1 VATTPRGMTVTEAYR
16 SYREGQF
23 IVNRTY
29 QRKLVWTHHEKVRL
43 LDSMLRR
50 YPIPLILLLQTEQN
64 KYEIIDGMQR
74 LNAIFSFIENTYPLA
89 DGRFFNVDE
98 FATAKEVASQGLF
111 EPAAT
116 DQKLSRAECATVLD
130 YQLAV
135 TIFTVGDESDV
146 TDVFG
151 RINSGGKQ
159 LSPQE
164 QRQAGVVT
172 PFASFIRRLSS
183 ELRGDASA
191 EMVNLADMPLVS
203 VDAPT
208 LKLGYGIHAEDT
220 FWCKQGVLRT
230 KELRDGYDEQTVA
243 DLAASVLLDEPFGVS
258 RERLDE
264 AYDIGSDLHTG
275 LHNRLAAYPADQLG
289 QELKSTFSVLTETI
303 ESVDPLP
310 NAFRRRVNPQAGG
323 NPVRTP
329 FYAVFMAF
337 FKLVIRDSK
346 EPTDAAGIL
355 AVLENLASKL
365 ETGSHHVKSS
375 DRRANID
382 VTVGLIQDRFAH
394 RELPLLN
401 HGPGLALDF
410 ENALRRSKI
419 ETPRYEF
426 KQGVLDLS
434 RNRVKNG
441 ELAARLAEIACS
453 IANISP
459 GTDGF
464 IYIGV
469 ADDQEDAQRV
479 AQIDSVAPIKVGDVH
494 VVGIDREAKRN
505 GQTIEEYVRALVA
518 DLRAT
523 DLSEPLKTDLL
534 AAVDTVLYRGFSV
547 VRLRIRGQSRMS
559 WVGDESFVR
568 EGSETHLAT
577 AKQVAAVTARFS
589 GGANNRVHHICQ
601 TAPLAWHAKTMTQ
614 YVIGNA
620 DVSFGS
626 FADPYP
632 LQFQNPAHK

>member
-1 VATTPRGMTVTEAYR
+1 MTVTEAYR

-29 QRKLVWTHHEKVRL
+29 QRKLVWTQEEKVRL

-64 KYEIIDGMQR
+64 QYEIIDGMQR
-74 LNAIFSFIENTYPLA
+74 LNAIFAFIENTYPLA
-89 DGRFFNVDE
+89 DDRFFDVNE
-98 FATAKEVASQGLF
+98 FATAKDVAAQGIF
-111 EPAAT
+111 EPAVT

-135 TIFTVGDESDV
+135 TIFTVGEDSDV

-172 PFASFIRRLSS
+172 RFATFVRSLSS

-191 EMVNLADMPLVS
+191 NLVNLADMPLVS

-208 LKLGYGIHAEDT
+208 LKLGYGVHAEDT

-230 KELRDGYDEQTVA
+230 RELRDGYDEQVVA
-243 DLAASVLLDEPFGVS
+243 DLAASVLLDEPLAVS
-258 RERLDE
+258 RERLDD
-264 AYDIGSDLHTG
+264 AYCAGSDLQIE
-275 LHNRLAAYPADQLG
+275 LDDRLAAYPAEHLA
-289 QELKSTFSVLTETI
+289 QELKTTFSVLSETI
-303 ESVDPLP
+303 ESVNSQP
-310 NAFRRRVNPQAGG
+310 NAFRKRVNPTAGA

-337 FKLVIRDSK
+337 FKLIIRESK
-346 EPTDAAGIL
+346 EPIDAGEIL
-355 AVLENLASKL
+355 TAIENLAGKL
-365 ETGSHHVKSS
+365 ETASHHVKTS

-382 VTVGLIQDRFAH
+382 LTVGLIQKSFAH
-394 RELPLLN
+394 REPPLLG

-426 KQGVLDLS
+426 KQGIHDLS
-434 RNRVKNG
+434 TERSKNAG
-441 ELAARLAEIACS
+441 LASKLAQIACS
-453 IANISP
+453 IANIGP

-469 ADDQEDAQRV
+469 ADDRADANRV
-479 AQIDSVAPIKVGDVH
+479 ATLDSISPIKIGDTY
-494 VVGIDREAKRN
+494 VVGIDREALLS
-505 GQTIEEYVRALVA
+505 GQTIEEYVRELVA
-518 DLRAT
+518 TLRET
-523 DLSEPLKTDLL
+523 DLSEPLKGELL
-534 AAVDTVLYRGFSV
+534 AGIDTVLYRGFSV
-547 VRLRIRGQSRMS
+547 VRFHVPGQYNIS
-559 WVGDESFVR
+559 WVGDATFVR
-568 EGSETHLAT
+568 EGAETHPAT
-577 AKQVAAVTARFS
+577 AKQVAAITARFS
-589 GGANNRVHHICQ
+589 AARI
-601 TAPLAWHAKTMTQ
+601 
-614 YVIGNA
+614 
-620 DVSFGS
+620 
-626 FADPYP
+626 
-632 LQFQNPAHK
+632 